1 MGNQGGGV
9 KDRHPS
15 DGGGGRGGEGG
26 GQESKRIEE
35 MVAPLCTAR
44 LRPTRQKTKNA
55 VANITGASSYILD
68 ETDFFVCF
76 IMGQC
81 LTPNFSGSGE
91 VCMEFLKM
99 RRGEERVV
107 EVIFKILLSLQK

>member
-1 MGNQGGGV
+1 MNIFIGHACSDPSLHRPTHFLQQPGMGNQAGGV

-15 DGGGGRGGEGG
+15 DGGGGVGREGG

-55 VANITGASSYILD
+55 VANITGAS
-68 ETDFFVCF
+68 F
-76 IMGQC
+76 
-81 LTPNFSGSGE
+81 
-91 VCMEFLKM
+91 
-99 RRGEERVV
+99 
-107 EVIFKILLSLQK
+107 

>member
-1 MGNQGGGV
+1 MGNQAGGV

-15 DGGGGRGGEGG
+15 DGGGGGDREGG

-68 ETDFFVCF
+68 EKNFFVCL
-76 IMGQC
+76 ILGQC
-81 LTPNFSGSGE
+81 
-91 VCMEFLKM
+91 
-99 RRGEERVV
+99 
-107 EVIFKILLSLQK
+107 

>member
-1 MGNQGGGV
+1 MNIFISHSCSDPSLHRPTHFLQQPGMGNQAGGV

-15 DGGGGRGGEGG
+15 DGGGRGGGEGG

-55 VANITGASSYILD
+55 VANITGLYILD
-68 ETDFFVCF
+68 LDKKNFFA
-76 IMGQC
+76 C
-81 LTPNFSGSGE
+81 L
-91 VCMEFLKM
+91 
-99 RRGEERVV
+99 
-107 EVIFKILLSLQK
+107 IL

>member
-1 MGNQGGGV
+1 MGNQAGGV

-15 DGGGGRGGEGG
+15 DGGGGVGREGG

-55 VANITGASSYILD
+55 VANITGTSSYILD
-68 ETDFFVCF
+68 KKNFFVCL
-76 IMGQC
+76 ILGQC
-81 LTPNFSGSGE
+81 
-91 VCMEFLKM
+91 
-99 RRGEERVV
+99 
-107 EVIFKILLSLQK
+107 

>member
-1 MGNQGGGV
+1 MGNQAGGV

-15 DGGGGRGGEGG
+15 DGGGRGGGEGG

-55 VANITGASSYILD
+55 VANITGASFYILYK
-68 ETDFFVCF
+68 TNFFVCF
-76 IMGQC
+76 I
-81 LTPNFSGSGE
+81 L
-91 VCMEFLKM
+91 
-99 RRGEERVV
+99 
-107 EVIFKILLSLQK
+107 IQKL

>member
-1 MGNQGGGV
+1 MGNQAGGV

-15 DGGGGRGGEGG
+15 DGGGGGVRQGG

-55 VANITGASSYILD
+55 VANITG
-68 ETDFFVCF
+68 
-76 IMGQC
+76 
-81 LTPNFSGSGE
+81 SGE

-107 EVIFKILLSLQK
+107 EVMRRRS